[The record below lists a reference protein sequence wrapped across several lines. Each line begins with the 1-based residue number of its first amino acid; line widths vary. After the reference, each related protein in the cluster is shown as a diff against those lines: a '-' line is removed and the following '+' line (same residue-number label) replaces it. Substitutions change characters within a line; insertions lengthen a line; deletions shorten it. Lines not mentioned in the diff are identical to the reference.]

1 MEIKDIA
8 NEIRDARKH
17 TNYILAH
24 NKYKDLV
31 MNLVKEISMIETE
44 LEDMVLTIKN
54 QVSIEHHINKIAYQV
69 GVIKGR
75 LDE

>member
-1 MEIKDIA
+1 MEVKDIA
-8 NEIRDARKH
+8 NEIKDARKH

-31 MNLVKEISMIETE
+31 TNLEKEIDMIETE

-54 QVSIEHHINKIAYQV
+54 QGSIEHHINKIAYRV